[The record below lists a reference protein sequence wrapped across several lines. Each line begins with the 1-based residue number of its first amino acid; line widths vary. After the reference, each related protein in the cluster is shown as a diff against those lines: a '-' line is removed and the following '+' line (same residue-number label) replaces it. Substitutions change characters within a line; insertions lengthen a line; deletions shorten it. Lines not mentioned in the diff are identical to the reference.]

1 MRRMQLT
8 TVEVEIGEIIVD
20 GKYYSFP
27 FKLWVNAKLKS
38 EGEYQSDHSWDN
50 KKAFIRMLLSG
61 EAAKSVIEQE
71 L

>member
-1 MRRMQLT
+1 MKRIQLT
-8 TVEVEIGEIIVD
+8 TFEVEIGFITVD

-27 FKLWVNAKLKS
+27 FKLWVNSKLHS
-38 EGEYQSDHSWDN
+38 EGEYSSDHDWDDR
-50 KKAFIRMLLSG
+50 KAFIRMLLDG

>member
-1 MRRMQLT
+1 MNRIQLT
-8 TVEVEIGEIIVD
+8 TVEVEIGFITID
-20 GKYYSFP
+20 GRNYSFP

-38 EGEYQSDHSWDN
+38 EGEFSGDHDWDD
-50 KKAFIRMLLSG
+50 KKAFIRMQLEG

>member
-1 MRRMQLT
+1 MKRMQLT
-8 TVEVEIGEIIVD
+8 TIEVEIGFITVD

-27 FKLWVNAKLKS
+27 FKLWVDGKLKS
-38 EGEYQSDHSWDN
+38 EGEYSSDHSWDDRA
-50 KKAFIRMLLSG
+50 AFIRMQLNG

>member
-1 MRRMQLT
+1 MKRIQLT
-8 TVEVEIGEIIVD
+8 TIEVEIGYITVD

-27 FKLWVNAKLKS
+27 FKLWVNGELKS

-50 KKAFIRMLLSG
+50 KKAFIKMQLDG